1 LSEFLEHPQKPERV
15 RAGRKLLVALI
26 ILACALPLVYLVLWG
41 MGGLLIVADP
51 FQKANAVV
59 VLSGN
64 ETDRLKETLRILREG
79 YAPLVVITETE
90 ITEDGS
96 NSMSTIDKVIAAR
109 QVGIASEAIL
119 VTNQV
124 ATSTRDEALAVL
136 EVAQQRNFKSVIVVT
151 DPYHCFRTRV
161 LFRGIFKGSGIE
173 VIVRPVRDH
182 WYRSTSWWLNG
193 AGRRATFSEYAK
205 LFFFLFGIR
214 GD

>member
-1 LSEFLEHPQKPERV
+1 LDNNTINSKKVESFGGKVLI
-15 RAGRKLLVALI
+15 ALI
-26 ILACALPLVYLVLWG
+26 IIACALPFTYFLLWG

-51 FQKANAVV
+51 LQKASAVA

-64 ETDRLKETLRILREG
+64 ETDRLHETLRILREG
-79 YAPLVVITETE
+79 YAPLVVITETDM
-90 ITEDGS
+90 TEDGS

-109 QVGIASEAIL
+109 EVGIASEAIL

-124 ATSTRDEALAVL
+124 ASSTRDEALAIL
-136 EVAQQRNFKSVIVVT
+136 EVAQQRNFTSVIVVT
-151 DPYHCFRTRV
+151 DPYHCFRTRI
-161 LFRGIFKGSGIE
+161 LFRGIFSSSGVD

-182 WYRSTSWWLNG
+182 WYRSNTWWLTG
-193 AGRRATFSEYAK
+193 VGRKATFSEYFK

>member
-1 LSEFLEHPQKPERV
+1 MENNTIHPT
-15 RAGRKLLVALI
+15 KLGGFGGKVLIALI
-26 ILACALPLVYLVLWG
+26 ILACALPIGYLLLWG

-51 FQKANAVV
+51 MQKASAVA

-64 ETDRLKETLRILREG
+64 ETDRLHETLRILREG

-90 ITEDGS
+90 FTEDGS
-96 NSMSTIDKVIAAR
+96 NSMSTVDKVIAAR
-109 QVGIASEAIL
+109 DVGIASEAIL

-124 ATSTRDEALAVL
+124 ATSTRDEALAIL
-136 EVAQQRNFKSVIVVT
+136 EVAQQRNFNSVIVVT

-161 LFRGIFKGSGIE
+161 LFQRIFSDSGIE
-173 VIVRPVRDH
+173 IIVRPVRDH
-182 WYRSTSWWLNG
+182 WYRSNTWWLT
-193 AGRRATFSEYAK
+193 AVGRKATFSEYFK

>member
-1 LSEFLEHPQKPERV
+1 MSNSPEHIQKPGRV
-15 RAGRKLLVALI
+15 GAGSKFLIVLV
-26 ILACALPLVYLVLWG
+26 ILACAFPLVYLVLWG

-51 FQKANAVV
+51 LQKGSAVA

-64 ETDRLKETLRILREG
+64 ETDRLKETLRILQEG

-90 ITEDGS
+90 MTEDGS

-109 QVGIASEAIL
+109 GMGIASEAIL

-124 ATSTRDEALAVL
+124 TSSTRDEALAVL
-136 EVAQQRNFKSVIVVT
+136 EVAQQRKFKSVIVVT

-161 LFRGIFKGSGIE
+161 LFRGIFKGSGIY
-173 VIVRPVRDH
+173 VVVRPVRDH
-182 WYRSTSWWLNG
+182 WYRSTTWWLTG
-193 AGRRATFSEYAK
+193 KGRRATFSEYAK

>member
-1 LSEFLEHPQKPERV
+1 
-15 RAGRKLLVALI
+15 
-26 ILACALPLVYLVLWG
+26 

-51 FQKANAVV
+51 LQKASAVA

-64 ETDRLKETLRILREG
+64 ETDRLQETLRILREG
-79 YAPLVVITETE
+79 YAPRVVITETD

-96 NSMSTIDKVIAAR
+96 NSMSTVDKVIAAR
-109 QVGIASEAIL
+109 EVGIAREAIV

-124 ATSTRDEALAVL
+124 ASSTRDEALAIL
-136 EVAQQRNFKSVIVVT
+136 EVAQQRNFTSVIVVT
-151 DPYHCFRTRV
+151 DPYHCFRTRT
-161 LFRGIFKGSGIE
+161 LFRGVFSGSGVD

-182 WYRSTSWWLNG
+182 WYRSNTWWLTG
-193 AGRRATFSEYAK
+193 EGRKATFSEYVK

>member
-1 LSEFLEHPQKPERV
+1 VSNEPNNTNKVGVFGVGSKV
-15 RAGRKLLVALI
+15 IIALI
-26 ILACALPLVYLVLWG
+26 ILACVVPFIYLVLWG

-51 FQKANAVV
+51 LQKASAVA

-64 ETDRLKETLRILREG
+64 ETDRLQETLRILREG
-79 YAPLVVITETE
+79 YAPLVVITETD

-109 QVGIASEAIL
+109 EVGIASEAIV

-124 ATSTRDEALAVL
+124 ASSTRDEALAIL
-136 EVAQQRNFKSVIVVT
+136 EVAQQRNFTSVIVVT
-151 DPYHCFRTRV
+151 DPYHCFRTRI
-161 LFRGIFKGSGIE
+161 LFRGVFKGSGID
-173 VIVRPVRDH
+173 VIVRPVRDN
-182 WYRSTSWWLNG
+182 WYRSNTWWLTG
-193 AGRRATFSEYAK
+193 VGRKATFSEYFK